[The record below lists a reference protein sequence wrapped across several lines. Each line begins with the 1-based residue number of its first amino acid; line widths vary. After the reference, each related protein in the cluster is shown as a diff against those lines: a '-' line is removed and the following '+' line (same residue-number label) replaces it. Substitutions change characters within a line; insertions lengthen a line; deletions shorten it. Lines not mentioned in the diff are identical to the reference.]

1 MATRSNA
8 PTPPHVRDL
17 APRARDLNR
26 KLTEVIGEFRRYYP
40 DTTDGDIR
48 RALEVTGEQHTGA
61 TPRRSA
67 VVMILAGL
75 VAAGI
80 GTALATGGRFPTG
93 VPPQV
98 WVGGLALIAGVL
110 FVLRRSRR
118 RG

>member
-1 MATRSNA
+1 
-8 PTPPHVRDL
+8 
-17 APRARDLNR
+17 
-26 KLTEVIGEFRRYYP
+26 
-40 DTTDGDIR
+40 
-48 RALEVTGEQHTGA
+48 
-61 TPRRSA
+61 
-67 VVMILAGL
+67 MILAGL